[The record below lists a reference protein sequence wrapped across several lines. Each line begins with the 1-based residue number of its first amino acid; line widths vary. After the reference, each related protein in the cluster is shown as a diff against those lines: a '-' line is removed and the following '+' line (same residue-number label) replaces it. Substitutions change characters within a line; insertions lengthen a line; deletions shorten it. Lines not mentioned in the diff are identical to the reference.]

1 MSARVEHSA
10 FIGLG
15 SNLSGPDAQ
24 VRSALA
30 ALDRIESTRLCAAS
44 SLFRSAPVGVLDQP
58 EFVNAVARVTTSL
71 EPRLL
76 LHHLL
81 ALEQDRGRVRTVRNG
96 PRTLDLD
103 LLLFDSDR
111 IDEPGLVIPHP
122 RMHERAFVLIPLFE
136 IAPDLDIPGQGPISD
151 LIERIDTR
159 GVVRLS
165 V

>member
-1 MSARVEHSA
+1 MSARAEHSA

-15 SNLSGPDAQ
+15 SNLSCPDAQ
-24 VRSALA
+24 VHSALA
-30 ALDRIESTRLCAAS
+30 ALDRIESTRVRAAS
-44 SLFRSAPVGVLDQP
+44 SLYRSAPVGIAEQP

-76 LHHLL
+76 LQRLL
-81 ALEQDRGRVRTVRNG
+81 ALEVAQGRVRTVRNG

-103 LLLFDSDR
+103 LLLFGSQC
-111 IDEPGLVIPHP
+111 IDQPGLVVPHP

-136 IAPDLDIPGQGPISD
+136 IAPDLDIPGHGRVAD
-151 LIERIDTR
+151 LIGRIGTR